1 LEGITL
7 IVCHPGKP
15 ARFRAN
21 VATIVEKPIQILSIL
36 KRKIHLVGRSSR
48 MALIETDRTPR
59 QIGGK
64 ESAKDSALGDWVRAL
79 EATAP
84 IARNPQRL
92 LLNVIAEL
100 AEARGDA
107 PALLS
112 ARETLSFAELAA
124 RANRY
129 ARWALDQG
137 VAKGDTVALL
147 MPNCPDYMAIWL
159 GISAV
164 GGAVA
169 LLNTQLRGPSLAH
182 CIDLVAPRQIIVA
195 AELRDAYD
203 TGRAPLASQPIL
215 WSHGAENGGNPL
227 HIDEAIARCAADTL
241 SAAERRGTNIR
252 DRALLIYTSGTT
264 GLPKAA
270 NVSHHR
276 LLQWSF
282 WFAGL
287 MNSGPDDRMYNCLP
301 MYHSIGGVVA
311 TGAVLVNG
319 GSVVIRDKFSAQKFW
334 DDVCNFDCTL
344 FQYIGELCRYL
355 VHAPRHPRERAHRL
369 RLACGNGLRA
379 EVWRQFQERFDIP
392 RVLEFYAATEGNFS
406 LYNVEGNV
414 GAIGRVPSFLGHRFP
429 LALVR
434 FDHAT
439 GQPVRDADG
448 FCIRCATGEPGEAIG
463 RIGDGAAKAGGAFE
477 GYTNTA
483 ESVRKILRDVF
494 AHGDAWY
501 RTGDL
506 MRKDAGGFFYFVDRI
521 GDTFRWK
528 GENVATAEVAE
539 AIAAFPGVT
548 EATVYGVAVPATEG
562 AAGMATI
569 MADATLDLA
578 ALREHL
584 VRRLPAYARPLFLR
598 IKDRIE
604 LTATFKHKKNELVRD
619 GYDPKATPDAIYF
632 DDPARQA
639 FVPLDAALHA
649 RLVAGAIRL

>member
-1 LEGITL
+1 
-7 IVCHPGKP
+7 
-15 ARFRAN
+15 
-21 VATIVEKPIQILSIL
+21 
-36 KRKIHLVGRSSR
+36 
-48 MALIETDRTPR
+48 MALIEADRSPR
-59 QIGGK
+59 PAAGK
-64 ESAKDSALGDWVRAL
+64 ESALGDWVRAL

-84 IARNPQRL
+84 ITRNPQRL
-92 LLNVIAEL
+92 LLDVIADV
-100 AEARGDA
+100 AATRGAA
-107 PALLS
+107 PALIS
-112 ARETLSFAELAA
+112 ARETLSFADLAA

-129 ARWALDQG
+129 ARWALDHG
-137 VAKGDTVALL
+137 LAKGDTVALL

-164 GGAVA
+164 GSAVA

-182 CIDLVAPRQIIVA
+182 CIDVVAPKHIIVA
-195 AELRDAYD
+195 ADLHEAFD
-203 TGRAPLASQPIL
+203 TARAHLASGPML
-215 WSHGAENGGNPL
+215 WSHGSIGS
-227 HIDEAIARCAADTL
+227 EAPQFEQATARYSANAL
-241 SAAERRGTNIR
+241 SAAERRGTQIG

-319 GSVVIRDKFSAQKFW
+319 GSVVIREKFSAQKFW
-334 DDVCNFDCTL
+334 DDVCDFDCTL

-355 VHAPRHPRERAHRL
+355 VHAPNHPRERAHRL
-369 RLACGNGLRA
+369 RFACGNGLRA
-379 EVWRQFQERFDIP
+379 DVWRQFQERFDIP

-406 LYNVEGNV
+406 LYNVEGKV

-439 GQPVRDADG
+439 GQPARGTDG
-448 FCIRCATGEPGEAIG
+448 FCIRCAADEPGEAIG
-463 RIGDGAAKAGGAFE
+463 RIGNGAAFE
-477 GYTNTA
+477 GYTNKT
-483 ESVRKILRDVF
+483 ESERKILRDVF
-494 AHGDAWY
+494 VRGDAWY

-539 AIAAFPGVT
+539 AIAEFPGVT
-548 EATVYGVAVPATEG
+548 EATVYGVSVPGVEG

-569 MADATLDLA
+569 VADGAIDLA

-584 VRRLPAYARPLFLR
+584 ARRLPAYARPLFLR

-604 LTATFKHKKNELVRD
+604 LTATFKHKKTELVRD
-619 GYDPKATPDAIYF
+619 GYDPAATPDALYF
-632 DDPARQA
+632 DDPAQHA

-649 RLVAGAIRL
+649 RLVEGAIRL

>member
-1 LEGITL
+1 
-7 IVCHPGKP
+7 
-15 ARFRAN
+15 
-21 VATIVEKPIQILSIL
+21 
-36 KRKIHLVGRSSR
+36 
-48 MALIETDRTPR
+48 MALIEAEHAPQT
-59 QIGGK
+59 GGN
-64 ESAKDSALGDWVRAL
+64 ESGKDGALRDWVRAL

-84 IARNPQRL
+84 ITRNPQHL
-92 LLNVIAEL
+92 LLDVIAEH
-100 AEARGDA
+100 ASQRGEA
-107 PALLS
+107 PALVC
-112 ARETLSFAELAA
+112 ARETLSFTELTA

-137 VAKGDTVALL
+137 VAKGDAVALL

-159 GISAV
+159 GITAV

-182 CIDLVAPRQIIVA
+182 CVDVVAPKRIIVA
-195 AELRDAYD
+195 AELRDAFE
-203 TGRAPLASQPIL
+203 TARAHLACQPEL
-215 WSHGAENGGNPL
+215 WTHGAESSNCESLPINQ
-227 HIDEAIARCAADTL
+227 AIARYPADAL
-241 SAAERRGTNIR
+241 SAAERRDTNIR

-270 NVSHHR
+270 NVSHRR

-287 MNSGPDDRMYNCLP
+287 MNSGPTDRMYNCLP

-334 DDVCNFDCTL
+334 DDVCDHDCTL

-355 VHAPRHPRERAHRL
+355 VHAPSHPRERAHRL

-379 EVWRQFQERFDIP
+379 DVWRQFQERFGIP
-392 RVLEFYAATEGNFS
+392 RMLEFYAATEGNFS
-406 LYNVEGNV
+406 LYNVEGKV
-414 GAIGRVPSFLGHRFP
+414 GAVGRVPSFLGHRFP

-434 FDHAT
+434 FDHAA
-439 GQPVRDADG
+439 GKPARGADG
-448 FCIRCATGEPGEAIG
+448 FCIRCAADEPGEAIG
-463 RIGDGAAKAGGAFE
+463 RIGDGASFE
-477 GYTNTA
+477 GYTNKT
-483 ESVRKILRDVF
+483 ESERKVLRDVF
-494 AHGDAWY
+494 ARGDAWY

-506 MRKDAGGFFYFVDRI
+506 MRKDAAGFFYFVDRT

-539 AIAAFPGVT
+539 AIGEFPGVI
-548 EATVYGVAVPATEG
+548 EAAVYGVTVPATEG

-569 MADATLDLA
+569 VADGALDLA

-584 VRRLPAYARPLFLR
+584 LRRLPPYARPLFVR
-598 IKDRIE
+598 IKDRID
-604 LTATFKHKKNELVRD
+604 LTATFKHKKNELQRE
-619 GYDPKATPDAIYF
+619 GYDPAATTDAIYF
-632 DDPARQA
+632 DDPAQRA
-639 FVPLDAALHA
+639 FVPLDATLHA
-649 RLVAGAIRL
+649 RLSAGAIRL